1 VTVNEPGLY
10 RLIFQSRKDEFEILE
25 LPNVGQ
31 ALSRLQDDE
40 KQRVRENNI
49 IIFDVIRRG
58 NPDDFR

>member
-1 VTVNEPGLY
+1 MTVNEPGLY